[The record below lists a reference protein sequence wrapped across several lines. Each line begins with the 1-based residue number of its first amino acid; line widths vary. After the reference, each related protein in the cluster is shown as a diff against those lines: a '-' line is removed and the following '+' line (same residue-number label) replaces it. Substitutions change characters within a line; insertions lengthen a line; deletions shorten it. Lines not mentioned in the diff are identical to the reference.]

1 LNHFPLAIVF
11 CSKGATMKLLSCLFV
26 LCAAAAHADEAACA
40 RISAGLS
47 SEGVLKRCGQP
58 EVIDSRQ
65 EELHADDGTVLQ
77 VDTVERWTYDL
88 GPDRFIRVFSLRN
101 GIVVNARTGGYGTPK
116 HAREPRD
123 CGSARIS
130 VGDLKQEILSRCG
143 DPTALA
149 VRAEARER
157 GARTIYE
164 TVEEWVYDLGPS
176 HFVRTYT
183 FRNGRVALIE
193 TGGYGTIRNDQN
205 DVSR

>member
-1 LNHFPLAIVF
+1 MKVVF
-11 CSKGATMKLLSCLFV
+11 CLFV
-26 LCAAAAHADEAACA
+26 LFSAAARADDAACA
-40 RISAGLS
+40 RISPGLS

-58 EVIDSRQ
+58 AVIDSRQ
-65 EELHADDGTVLQ
+65 EEWHADDGSVVQ

-88 GPDRFIRVFSLRN
+88 GPDRFIRIFSLRN
-101 GIVVNARTGGYGTPK
+101 GVVVSARTGGYGTSR

-130 VGDLKQEILSRCG
+130 VGDLKQEILTRCG
-143 DPTALA
+143 DPSGIA
-149 VRAEARER
+149 VRAEATER

-183 FRNGRVALIE
+183 FRNGRLALIE
-193 TGGYGTIRNDQN
+193 TGGYGTP
-205 DVSR
+205 